1 MKQNVTVHGNRS
13 GARLDSSTPPGVE
26 PSLPHDL
33 QDPDAGLTTPGI
45 IRPPLDWLSRLLDM
59 VSVQGHLD
67 LRCSYGS
74 PWLIAQDRAL
84 PGEIP
89 YHILVSG
96 SAVLED
102 PSGGPPQ
109 QLTAGDILLV
119 PHGAPHRL
127 HDGSGAPPSP
137 ARKRAA
143 PNLIISENS
152 GTGDRVDLLCGRFIL
167 TPQHERLLRDYLPL
181 SLVVRAFEHGS
192 DNEPPAGA
200 QLPGLVALM
209 RRESALESLGG
220 RAMLNALSTA
230 LFALTLR
237 VASESHEA
245 PSGVL
250 ALAAHPRLAPAL
262 TALFQE
268 PARAWTLPQLAR
280 LCHLSRATFAR
291 QFQERLGRSASDLL
305 TDIRMTLAANELRKS
320 SVSTAAVA
328 DMVGYQSEAAFQR
341 AFKQRMGV
349 TPAQW
354 RRAAHSPESAQRR
367 DE

>member
-1 MKQNVTVHGNRS
+1 MHGNRS
-13 GARLDSSTPPGVE
+13 GARLDSSTPPGVG

-33 QDPDAGLTTPGI
+33 QDPDAGLTTRGI
-45 IRPPLDWLSRLLDM
+45 MQPPLDWLSRLLDM
-59 VSVQGHLD
+59 VPVHGHLD
-67 LRCSYGS
+67 LRCSYGA
-74 PWLIAQDRAL
+74 PWVIAQDHAL

-102 PSGGPPQ
+102 PSGDPPQ

-119 PHGAPHRL
+119 PHGAHKL

-137 ARKRAA
+137 ARKRATL
-143 PNLIISENS
+143 NLIISENS
-152 GTGDRVDLLCGRFIL
+152 GTGDRVDILCGRFIL
-167 TPQHERLLRDYLPL
+167 TPQHERLLRGYLPL
-181 SLVVRAFEHGS
+181 RLVVRAFKHSS
-192 DNEPPAGA
+192 DNEPRAGA
-200 QLPGLVALM
+200 QLRGLVKLM
-209 RRESALESLGG
+209 RGESALESLGG

-230 LFALTLR
+230 MFALTLR

-245 PSGVL
+245 PSGL
-250 ALAAHPRLAPAL
+250 LSLAAYPRLAPAL
-262 TALFQE
+262 TALFRE

-354 RRAAHSPESAQRR
+354 RRADHSP
-367 DE
+367 D